1 MKADH
6 FTFTADDWAKLF
18 VYCWLPDNADE
29 VKAVVH
35 IAHGLAEHAARYE
48 AVAAFL
54 TANGYA
60 VYANDHRGHGHS
72 AQTPN
77 EVGHFADEDGWNRI
91 AKDLVLM
98 CTEEKQTYEGLP
110 LILLGHSMGALLAQ
124 QMAYEQGDL
133 FDAIAMS
140 GPNGKVSGLAQ
151 VGKLLARFERWR
163 LGKRGRSRLINR
175 LSFEAFNKAFVPART
190 PFDWLSRDDAE
201 VDRYINDPLCGF
213 ICTTQTWVDL
223 LDAVTE
229 IAKPE
234 NRARVRKDLP
244 LYLFSGHRDVTNE
257 FGIGLETLVAAYRK
271 NNVRSIRFKLY
282 PDARHEVFNEINRTE
297 VLNDLLDWLN
307 LVVIQ
312 LGEKILAR

>member
-18 VYCWLPDNADE
+18 VYHWLPDNSDE

-48 AVAAFL
+48 PVAAFL

-60 VYANDHRGHGHS
+60 VYANDHRGHGCT
-72 AQTPN
+72 AQSSDQL
-77 EVGHFADEDGWNRI
+77 GHFADTDGWHRLV
-91 AKDLVLM
+91 KDLVQM
-98 CTEEKQTYEGLP
+98 CAEEKQRYEGLP

-140 GPNGKVSGLAQ
+140 GLNGKVSSLAQ
-151 VGKLLARFERWR
+151 IGKLIARFERLR
-163 LGKRGRSRLINR
+163 LGKRGRSQFINS
-175 LSFEAFNKAFVPART
+175 LSFEAFNKAFVPNRT
-190 PFDWLSRDDAE
+190 QFDWLSRDEAE

-213 ICTTQTWVDL
+213 ICTSQTWIDL
-223 LDAVTE
+223 LDALTE
-229 IAKPE
+229 IAKPD

-244 LYLFSGHRDVTNE
+244 MYLFSGHRDVTNE
-257 FGIGLETLVAAYRK
+257 FGVGLETLVAAYRK
-271 NNVRSIRFKLY
+271 NDVRSIRFKLY
-282 PDARHEVFNEINRTE
+282 PDARHEVFNEINRAE
-297 VLNDLLDWLN
+297 VLGDLLDWLN